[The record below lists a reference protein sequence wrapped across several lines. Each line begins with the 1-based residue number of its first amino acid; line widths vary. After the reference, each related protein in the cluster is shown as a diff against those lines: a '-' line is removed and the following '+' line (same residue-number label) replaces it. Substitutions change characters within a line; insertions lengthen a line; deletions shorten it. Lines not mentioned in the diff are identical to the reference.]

1 MMTQLFSWIAGL
13 VLALLVASCGG
24 GVGVAGGVGSG
35 GSGLAEGTVSG
46 FGSVLVDGVAYGD
59 AQALVQREGE
69 SGVAEVKLGQ
79 RVRITHSQ
87 GQASTILILPQLV
100 GTASTDADAQGEFTL
115 LGQRVRI
122 VSATNANLASTVFD
136 GLSQVRAGDAL
147 EVHGLWSR
155 EGGQWLLLA
164 SRIDK
169 LLSPPTTLLLTAP
182 VRSRSADRLW
192 LDDAQGNE
200 LHAAELPAS
209 VQVGS
214 LVRARLSPDA
224 LSPSTLPQQAQS
236 VADANLQAAGD
247 QGLSLNAMVASSD
260 SPSGRIRVQGLDVR
274 LPEGWVGA
282 APAAGSLVQ
291 LQLKR
296 QGAEWVASS
305 LTEQSQQDQ
314 PSVQL
319 KGTLDWTPNAS
330 TLQLRGTT
338 VRLPSSALAEGCQGL
353 PAQSEVYVTV
363 QARSSAPGQLPVAT
377 RVECSIALPE
387 SSVQEATGVLQAL
400 QAGSVQV
407 LVRGTVLTL
416 QRTDRSLLAPI
427 DWTAWLGR
435 SVEIEYQ
442 RTGGV
447 LVLRKLKPN

>member
-1 MMTQLFSWIAGL
+1 MTQLLSFMTGL
-13 VLALLVASCGG
+13 VLALLVAGCGG
-24 GVGVAGGVGSG
+24 AVGVAGGVGSG
-35 GSGLAEGTVSG
+35 GSGVAEGTVSG
-46 FGSVLVDGVAYGD
+46 FGSVLIDGVAYGD
-59 AQALVQREGE
+59 AQALVEREGE
-69 SGVAEVKLGQ
+69 SGVAEAKLGQ
-79 RVRITHSQ
+79 RVRIMHTLN
-87 GQASTILILPQLV
+87 QASSILVLPQLV
-100 GTASTDADAQGEFTL
+100 GAASTNADAQGEFTL

-122 VSATNANLASTVFD
+122 VSAMDASLSPTVFD

-164 SRIDK
+164 SRIEK
-169 LLSPPTTLLLTAP
+169 LISLPDTVLLTAP

-192 LDDAQGNE
+192 LDDAQGTE
-200 LHAAELPAS
+200 LRAAELPAS
-209 VQVGS
+209 VQAGS

-224 LSPSTLPQQAQS
+224 FSPSTSFRLAQS
-236 VADANLQAAGD
+236 VADANLQAVGD
-247 QGLSLNAMVASSD
+247 QGLSLNAVVTSSD
-260 SPSGRIRVQGLDVR
+260 GPSGRVRVQGLDVR
-274 LPEGWVGA
+274 LPEGWAGA
-282 APAAGSLVQ
+282 APAAGTQVQ

-296 QGAEWVASS
+296 QGGEWVASS
-305 LTEQSQQDQ
+305 LTEQTQQDQ

-338 VRLPSSALAEGCQGL
+338 VSLPSTALTEGCQGL
-353 PAQSEVYVTV
+353 PAKAEVYVTV
-363 QARSSAPGQLPVAT
+363 KARRDTPGQLPVAT
-377 RVECSIALPE
+377 RVECSMALPE
-387 SSVQEATGVLQAL
+387 GSVQEATGLLQAL
-400 QAGSVQV
+400 QPGSVQV
-407 LVRGTVLTL
+407 LVRGAVLTL

-427 DWTAWLGR
+427 DWTSRLGR

>member
-1 MMTQLFSWIAGL
+1 MAG
-13 VLALLVASCGG
+13 CGG
-24 GVGVAGGVGSG
+24 AVGVAGGVGSG
-35 GSGLAEGTVSG
+35 GSGVAEGTVSG
-46 FGSVLVDGVAYGD
+46 FGSVLIDGVAYGD
-59 AQALVQREGE
+59 AQALVERDGE

-79 RVRITHSQ
+79 RVRITHTLN
-87 GQASTILILPQLV
+87 QASSILVLPQLV
-100 GTASTDADAQGEFTL
+100 GAASTNADAQGEFTL

-122 VSATNANLASTVFD
+122 VSATNTSLAPTVFD

-147 EVHGLWSR
+147 EVHGMWSR

-164 SRIDK
+164 SRIEK
-169 LLSPPTTLLLTAP
+169 LLSLPDTVLLTAP

-192 LDDAQGNE
+192 LDDAQGTE
-200 LHAAELPAS
+200 LRAAELPAS
-209 VQVGS
+209 VQAGS

-224 LSPSTLPQQAQS
+224 FSPSTSFLLAQS

-247 QGLSLNAMVASSD
+247 QGLSLNAVVTSSD
-260 SPSGRIRVQGLDVR
+260 GPSSRIRVQGLDVR
-274 LPEGWVGA
+274 LPEGWAGA
-282 APAAGSLVQ
+282 APAAGTQVQ

-296 QGAEWVASS
+296 QGGEWVASS
-305 LTEQSQQDQ
+305 LTEQTQQDQ

-338 VRLPSSALAEGCQGL
+338 VSLPSTALTESCQGL
-353 PAQSEVYVTV
+353 PAKAEVYVTV
-363 QARSSAPGQLPVAT
+363 KARRDTPGQLPVAT
-377 RVECSIALPE
+377 RVECSMALPE
-387 SSVQEATGVLQAL
+387 GGVQEATGLLQAL

-427 DWTAWLGR
+427 DWTSRLGR

>member
-1 MMTQLFSWIAGL
+1 MAG
-13 VLALLVASCGG
+13 CGG
-24 GVGVAGGVGSG
+24 AVGVAGGVGSG
-35 GSGLAEGTVSG
+35 GSGVAEGTVSG
-46 FGSVLVDGVAYGD
+46 FGSVLIDGVAYGD
-59 AQALVQREGE
+59 AQALVERDGE

-79 RVRITHSQ
+79 RVRITHTLN
-87 GQASTILILPQLV
+87 QASSILVLPQLV
-100 GTASTDADAQGEFTL
+100 GAASTNADAQGEFTL

-122 VSATNANLASTVFD
+122 VSATNTSLAPTVFD

-147 EVHGLWSR
+147 EVHGMWSR

-164 SRIDK
+164 SRIEK
-169 LLSPPTTLLLTAP
+169 LLSLPDTVLLTAP

-192 LDDAQGNE
+192 LDDAQGTE
-200 LHAAELPAS
+200 LRAAELPAS
-209 VQVGS
+209 VQAGS
-214 LVRARLSPDA
+214 LVRVRLSPDA
-224 LSPSTLPQQAQS
+224 FSPSTSFLLAQS

-247 QGLSLNAMVASSD
+247 QGLSLNAVVTSSD
-260 SPSGRIRVQGLDVR
+260 GPSSRIRVQGLDVR
-274 LPEGWVGA
+274 LPEGWAGA
-282 APAAGSLVQ
+282 APAAGTQVQ

-296 QGAEWVASS
+296 QGGEWVASS

-314 PSVQL
+314 SSVQL

-338 VRLPSSALAEGCQGL
+338 VSLPSTALTESCQGL
-353 PAQSEVYVTV
+353 PAKAEVYVTV
-363 QARSSAPGQLPVAT
+363 KARRDTPGQLPVAT
-377 RVECSIALPE
+377 RVECSMALPE
-387 SSVQEATGVLQAL
+387 GGVQEATGLLQAL

-427 DWTAWLGR
+427 DWTSRLGR